1 MLGAMNTRLPAGQ
14 TPLRVVVSLDVE
26 EEGLFSGRYARQG
39 CTAEN
44 VQTLPALAPLS
55 DELGFPLTLFCSWAV
70 FSDAAACRVLE
81 RMRDRHGAEIGCHLH
96 HWSTP
101 PFDEGDALGQDG
113 QPLRTDSL
121 PEGLLRARLERLFS
135 LARGFQAAPVES
147 FRMGRW
153 DCKARLFPLL
163 AELGVR
169 ADSSVCPLRAF
180 KGGADHFL
188 APQTPYWPLG
198 RRVPFLEVPVTQ
210 IPVLPALARAWHAL
224 GRGRDWIDAFHFA
237 GALSANPFWHG
248 PLAMRVCARLLRL
261 RKGPVLSLFW
271 HSTET
276 AAGRS
281 PHVPDQRSVDRKLA
295 CIASFLAWL
304 KAAMPVRGATL
315 GQVFRDA
322 WDDGAGQGRLYPER
336 RDIPG
341 QGDW

>member
-70 FSDAAACRVLE
+70 FSAAAACRALE

-224 GRGRDWIDAFHFA
+224 GRGRDWLDAFHFA

>member
-1 MLGAMNTRLPAGQ
+1 MLPGMITHPETGQ
-14 TPLRVVVSLDVE
+14 RPLKVVVSLDVE
-26 EEGLFSGRYARQG
+26 EEGLFSGRYAREG
-39 CTAEN
+39 CTAAN

-70 FSDAAACRVLE
+70 FNDAAACRVLE

-101 PFDEGDALGQDG
+101 PFDAGDALGADG
-113 QPLRTDSL
+113 QPLRTDRL
-121 PEGLLRARLERLFS
+121 PAGLLQARLERLFS
-135 LARGFQAAPVES
+135 LARSFQAGPVES

-153 DCKARLFPLL
+153 DCKATLFPLL

-188 APQTPYWPLG
+188 APPTPYWPLG
-198 RRVPFLEVPVTQ
+198 RKVPFLEAPVTQ
-210 IPVLPALARAWHAL
+210 IPVLPALAKAWHAL
-224 GRGRDWIDAFHFA
+224 GRGRSWLDAFHFA
-237 GALSANPFWHG
+237 GALSANPFWHA
-248 PLAMRVCARLLRL
+248 PLAMRACARLLHL
-261 RKGPVLSLFW
+261 RRGPVLSLFW

-281 PHVPDQRSVDRKLA
+281 PHVPDQASVDRKLA
-295 CIASFLAWL
+295 AIASFLAWL
-304 KAAMPVRGATL
+304 KDAMPVEGATL
-315 GQVFRDA
+315 GQVFREA

-336 RDIPG
+336 RELPG